1 MNNPRMAAAPKR
13 ATATPR
19 RGRPKSNPLPRQEQ
33 LRVAK
38 RAERAR
44 LRAMGVRHYPV
55 KLPRNAVERLKAG
68 MKAPGFAA
76 RLHAFLEETVIPLR
90 DYPSLAALAWNRTD
104 AFVTDEE
111 AFRLYERNWRFVD
124 AKTMPP
130 NERALLARL
139 TAKYGKGVLNV

>member
-1 MNNPRMAAAPKR
+1 MTIAAKR
-13 ATATPR
+13 TTATPR

-33 LRVAK
+33 LRLAK

-44 LRAMGVRHYPV
+44 LYAMGVKHYPL

-68 MKAPGFAA
+68 MKTPGFAA
-76 RLHAFLEETVIPLR
+76 RLHAFLEEAVISLH
-90 DYPSLAALAWNRTD
+90 DYPNLAALAWNRTD

-124 AKTMPP
+124 SKSMPP
-130 NERALLARL
+130 HERALLARL
-139 TAKYGKGVLNV
+139 TEKYGKGVLNV

>member
-1 MNNPRMAAAPKR
+1 MTISAKRTAAP
-13 ATATPR
+13 PR

-33 LRVAK
+33 LRLAK

-68 MKAPGFAA
+68 LKTPGFAA
-76 RLHAFLEETVIPLR
+76 RLHAFLEDTVIHLQ
-90 DYPSLAALAWNRTD
+90 DYPNLAALAWNRTD
-104 AFVTDEE
+104 SFVTDEE

-124 AKTMPP
+124 TKTMPLH
-130 NERALLARL
+130 ERTLLARL